1 MTELFVGR
9 EKKTSSFP
17 PRKATLTQKEQ
28 GLAQHSSI
36 FNILK
41 NSVELSSGV
50 YFYFLVLFH
59 FTQHVM
65 NISCFLYRHS
75 LFVSVHS
82 SYSSTQSQISTLI
95 HVQTQSMRSENHSSP
110 VEFRWKVS
118 TKPPGQ
124 LQTSMAEILRLPTEG
139 VTEGHSLVF
148 RSAAPCS
155 GTTVTSMSESLPRH
169 SSLGDWTIVLP
180 GSCTLHMW
188 EVTLWTNTGDSDGVV
203 WPPMQCVVSIHTS
216 QACLYETWIEGHLS
230 RTDQVHSWPQNLIWT
245 RFTTDSM
252 SEKDRAGTR
261 AAQHGLSVTF
271 PKDEPEIS
279 D

>member
-1 MTELFVGR
+1 MTKLFVGR

-155 GTTVTSMSESLPRH
+155 GTTRAAGKLHSAHVGSDSLDKHWRQWRRCVTTDAVCCIHTHVTSLSL
-169 SSLGDWTIVLP
+169 WNV
-180 GSCTLHMW
+180 
-188 EVTLWTNTGDSDGVV
+188 
-203 WPPMQCVVSIHTS
+203 
-216 QACLYETWIEGHLS
+216 
-230 RTDQVHSWPQNLIWT
+230 
-245 RFTTDSM
+245 
-252 SEKDRAGTR
+252 DRGTP
-261 AAQHGLSVTF
+261 L
-271 PKDEPEIS
+271 
-279 D
+279 